1 MGRIVPVGSVQFTC
15 CERGFTKNRPE
26 DASLVGTLQHSRLI
40 CTVCIVV
47 DSCDQATTTAW
58 ADLGGGRT
66 DAVADPVAREMPA
79 RVYPYFNGR
88 SFRSRSACRR
98 GNTAGIQRAAQTVLG
113 VDLKRTLS
121 RDTSAS
127 SALDRPV
134 DRK

>member
-66 DAVADPVAREMPA
+66 DAVAEIQLHEKCLHVCTRISTDGLYV
-79 RVYPYFNGR
+79 RVP
-88 SFRSRSACRR
+88 
-98 GNTAGIQRAAQTVLG
+98 
-113 VDLKRTLS
+113 
-121 RDTSAS
+121 
-127 SALDRPV
+127 PV
-134 DRK
+134 DAEIQPGSNEQHRLF